1 MYVAVTPPSWELK
14 MKSAKSLERV
24 IGILLLVQLAGL
36 IVPFVLLMPIT
47 TSGFLENVAGIAF
60 QIKVAVFHLFA
71 NGAVTIGIAIAAFP
85 VLREYSV
92 RVALWFVALSVIW
105 FAMQAVDN
113 AHILSMLSLSQQYV
127 EVGTSN
133 AELFHTL
140 GAVAR
145 STRRWA
151 HYTELLVID
160 AWFFLLYGLLYRFRL
175 VPRTLAAFGL
185 ITVIIHI
192 TAITLPMFVGYPSV
206 PLLGVS
212 LAFSHIALA
221 LWLLVKG
228 FDERH
233 RPLRAETHGVEAGH
247 QS

>member
-1 MYVAVTPPSWELK
+1 MAVKPPSRELR
-14 MKSAKSLERV
+14 MKSAKRV
-24 IGILLLVQLAGL
+24 GRIIGILLLVQLVGL

-47 TSGFLENVAGIAF
+47 TSGFLENAAGIAF
-60 QIKVAVFHLFA
+60 QIKVAVLHLFA
-71 NGAVTIGIAIAAFP
+71 NGAVTLGIAIAVFP

-92 RVALWFVALSVIW
+92 RVAIWFVALSVIW

-113 AHILSMLSLSQQYV
+113 AHIMSMLSLSQQYA
-127 EVGTSN
+127 EGGASN
-133 AELFHTL
+133 AELFQTL
-140 GAVAR
+140 GTVVR
-145 STRRWA
+145 STRRWT

-160 AWFFLLYGLLYRFRL
+160 AWFFMLYDILYRFRL
-175 VPRTLAAFGL
+175 VPRALAAFGL
-185 ITVIIHI
+185 ITVIIHT
-192 TAITLPMFVGYPSV
+192 TAITLPMFVGYRSI

-233 RPLRAETHGVEAGH
+233 RPLRAEEHSVELAGA
-247 QS
+247 